1 MRNKPLPGMMKNSP
15 LHNDKKPLNAKG
27 EEQSLPVT
35 YGFSQSMKKIKKSNK
50 GYAKTKG
57 NLKMKPPYKRP
68 VGPRAN

>member
-15 LHNDKKPLNAKG
+15 LHNGTKPLNAKG
-27 EEQSLPVT
+27 EEQNLPVT
-35 YGFSQSMKKIKKSNK
+35 YGFSKSMKKAKKSNRTYTK
-50 GYAKTKG
+50 VKG